1 MKLNTEALSYAHAIY
16 CQRETEIFIDRQ
28 NELEHLLVTISPDNL
43 RIPELTKL
51 MYEKHRLLMLARV
64 ESYLEAYRLFN
75 VPLDNDDMHEISNE
89 LLNITSDQHRFVMRL
104 DGLKDH
110 WMPIGSRHI
119 DNIPQYLMDR
129 FHVAKEQAINR
140 LRAGRVELIAEA
152 QKHSAHST
160 HHISI
165 GGNNYGNIQQDGS
178 GNSQSIKRG
187 NDEAK

>member
-28 NELEHLLVTISPDNL
+28 NELEHILVTVSPDNL

-89 LLNITSDQHRFVMRL
+89 LLNITSDQHRFVLRL
-104 DGLKDH
+104 
-110 WMPIGSRHI
+110 
-119 DNIPQYLMDR
+119 
-129 FHVAKEQAINR
+129 
-140 LRAGRVELIAEA
+140 
-152 QKHSAHST
+152 
-160 HHISI
+160 
-165 GGNNYGNIQQDGS
+165 
-178 GNSQSIKRG
+178 
-187 NDEAK
+187 

>member
-16 CQRETEIFIDRQ
+16 RQRETEIFIDRQ
-28 NELEHLLVTISPDNL
+28 NELEHILVTISPDNL

-75 VPLDNDDMHEISNE
+75 VPLDNDDMHEFSNE

-140 LRAGRVELIAEA
+140 LRAGRVELMAEA
-152 QKHSAHST
+152 QKGSAQTT

-187 NDEAK
+187 TDEAK